1 MAPFVG
7 VHCCRCALLSVC
19 TAVGVHC
26 SVGVHYYGRVMASQ
40 DTNPLKTILFAAAD
54 GIGHAAQTTRRRLV
68 ASIPGQNP
76 SRGRGQAAWDAR
88 VASPRADTEASARGG
103 RIAAQLAD
111 YLDKDPQRHAPV
123 VTTTGGHVDPSGCSE
138 SYYSLSALPEPVLA
152 PPSLGVFDGPDG
164 EGLEFVNEAA

>member
-1 MAPFVG
+1 MVTVARLAEIFVG
-7 VHCCRCALLSVC
+7 RSRLQTGGGGLAITRTAGRIENAWLRLSVC

-26 SVGVHYYGRVMASQ
+26 SVGVHCYGRVMASQ

-54 GIGHAAQTTRRRLV
+54 GIGHAAQTTRHRLV

-88 VASPRADTEASARGG
+88 VASPRADTEAFARGG

-111 YLDKDPQRHAPV
+111 YLDNDPQRHAPV
-123 VTTTGGHVDPSGCSE
+123 VTTTGGRVDPSGCSE
-138 SYYSLSALPEPVLA
+138 SY
-152 PPSLGVFDGPDG
+152 
-164 EGLEFVNEAA
+164 